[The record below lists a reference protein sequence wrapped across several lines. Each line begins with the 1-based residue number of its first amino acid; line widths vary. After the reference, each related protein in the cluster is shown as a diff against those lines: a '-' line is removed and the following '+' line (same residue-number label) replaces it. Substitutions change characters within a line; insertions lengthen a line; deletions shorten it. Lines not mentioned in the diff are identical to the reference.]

1 MSLEIR
7 YLLHGQAEQY
17 TDNQELFIIYKSES
31 CWGKLAKQVLE
42 NQSWRLIDSNL
53 TQHISQSKLK
63 SLNVCELTA
72 DVVIKLLQKYG
83 VKSINSK
90 QLIEEI
96 SQLLIHIGQRYEYK
110 NLWQELPLH
119 KTIEGNFVSITDNTY
134 LDNDNFLL
142 PEELRNTVTFVK
154 QSSNSNLLHQQR
166 EWIQEWNASSAL
178 KVLLSQ
184 SNPYRYDNFIIDI
197 LDITLQQYTHQ
208 LSNIRRILNDLKE
221 TQWLRTQNGNLIAPS
236 QVIYLSNTV
245 LSSEAEKIFNEL
257 NEVNEE
263 FITSSMLDSSLQN
276 RRKVLE
282 WLENNLFVRGNKA
295 LKIVGEKAGELPHY
309 SLGKFT
315 ANKFPLEDARE
326 IFQDISCDILP
337 CWILVKNVDSI
348 SDCQQHILPHL
359 LQEIEKKSLIDL
371 LNWISKR
378 YTYSDAKAIK
388 IYNLYLE
395 IAVKYDNF
403 IDEILPYIYLFNR
416 NNSWQTSNKLCQN
429 VGIDNIDE
437 QHILNDQQADVIG
450 THLINNPIDI
460 NEQDEDTIN
469 PQEISHNQYEV
480 LKQYFKDWEMH
491 VYSEAIGAFL
501 CLIVGD
507 NQSLKDL
514 AQGYLRRINFDD
526 IYERLVDNA
535 IPRDFH
541 ISINSQKTQVLTSLR
556 GQKFTANIN
565 SQDRLPKTLFV
576 NQLNSAT
583 KQLTLLPINTLQNY
597 NNKQLHNVLKSSVYH
612 LINHVYEVN
621 KQDLRKDIDNTW
633 NDLTKS
639 EQLELKVSRNVILN
653 SAPFVI
659 EMLGVDKKN
668 ESVKSIIN
676 ELNQLEH
683 TLEQYRSSNR
693 HFQQI
698 EQDIFNKK
706 QELGQLLEDET
717 PENQVS
723 SDILQAVREKI
734 KLYGYHVSSIPF
746 EIFQNADD
754 ALVELEMMGQ
764 NQPLEDSRLQFI
776 IECRQNTI
784 TMMHWGRSINCFR
797 HPEHRHHDYSNR
809 GFDRDL
815 QKMLSFNQSNKY
827 HSNDVCDSSN
837 AQVTGKF
844 GLGFKSVYLICQQPR
859 VFSNRIGFKVIGGFL
874 PSNLG
879 YLDYSNLRY
888 QLKQY
893 NQQLSDGTIIKLEID
908 ENIGTSVE
916 SVLQDFESFVGLLL
930 IFSRKVKKIQ
940 IQIIKDTTQY
950 RNEINWEPQYLLGET
965 SIQVGKIELNK
976 ISTHAL
982 CLELGNI
989 GTLAITLHETKD
1001 GLFASLPKDIPNI
1014 WVTAPTQEKLG
1025 LKFILNAQFDVNT
1038 GRSTLIPSASNDKNL
1053 KLAEQLGDLL
1063 GKQLCK
1069 LFDLVNGN
1077 WEKFQELL
1085 QLRSNTT
1092 PYQFWQLIWDNLA
1105 VSWLNKDKQGTLALI
1120 QEVLGGDKGMGYFV
1134 THCSCLPN
1142 GLWGNY
1148 QQLVSP
1154 KEVRHIIDGVL
1165 KEEKYFTQV
1174 FQWSQVQQHC
1184 PHNQVI
1190 HAKTW
1195 DNFKNLIN
1203 RPLNKKEFPV
1213 DTLKLINV
1221 LKWQLEDSKADV
1233 STAKEVGEIINKN
1246 NFEGLRQ
1253 IEMSESEEIIDYLS
1267 KISFLSKS
1275 GKFVRN
1281 DNLLVINSQDIE
1293 EKLLSAFAPNDY
1305 ILNSEYTEQG
1315 LEFFHACRRNQV
1327 SIGKV
1332 KIIEWVKLIKLED
1345 TNKQQAVKEY
1355 LTYIKLKDNNYFE
1368 KLCAELKHIHWLGD
1382 WLENI
1387 QEPIV
1392 PPEVPR
1398 SKGEDGKG
1406 NPEWGLPGEKLAELF
1421 YNEIYKDKENYQ
1433 LHQRGGTN
1441 YNYDYLLCIGEQESK
1456 IEVKTISSRAIR
1468 FTVSE
1473 WNELVNQDN
1482 FYELLIVNH
1491 NKGDVS
1497 RLIRIQNVWN
1507 ILNNAIKEINLQSL
1521 TQETK
1526 DVESLIGLQKDSQ
1539 KNTNIIIL
1547 NWGRLIDAYK
1557 SKTETENINIYRCK
1571 ARLIEGERR
1580 VENFQL
1586 SESLKQHQ
1594 SY

>member
-1 MSLEIR
+1 MFLEIR
-7 YLLHGQAEQY
+7 YLLHGKAEQY
-17 TDNQELFIIYKSES
+17 SYDGKLFKIYKLDS
-31 CWGKLAKQVLE
+31 CWKQLARLVLNEQV
-42 NQSWRLIDSNL
+42 WRLIDSNL
-53 TQHISQSKLK
+53 TQHISESQLQ
-63 SLNVCELTA
+63 SLNIHELTP
-72 DVVIKLLQKYG
+72 DVVIQLLQENG
-83 VKSINSK
+83 VQSIDSEQFNNES
-90 QLIEEI
+90 EI
-96 SQLLIHIGQRYEYK
+96 SQLLIDIGNRDEYQR
-110 NLWQELPLH
+110 LWQELPLH

-134 LDNDNFLL
+134 LYNDNFLL

-178 KVLLSQ
+178 KILLSQ
-184 SNPYRYDNFIIDI
+184 SNPYSYGNFILDI

-208 LSNIRRILNDLKE
+208 LSNIRQILKDFKE
-221 TQWLRTQNGNLIAPS
+221 TKWLRTQNSNPIAPS
-236 QVIYLSNTV
+236 RVIYLSNAI

-257 NEVNEE
+257 DEE
-263 FITSSMLDSSLQN
+263 FITSSILHSNFQDS
-276 RRKVLE
+276 RDVLK

-295 LKIVGEKAGELPHY
+295 LKLVGEKAGELPHY
-309 SLGKFT
+309 SLGNFT

-326 IFQDISCDILP
+326 IFKDISYDILP
-337 CWILVKNVDSI
+337 CWVLVKNVDSI
-348 SDCQQHILPHL
+348 SDCQLYILPHL
-359 LQEIEKKSLIDL
+359 LQKIEKRRLINL

-378 YTYSDAKAIK
+378 YVYSDAKAIN

-395 IAVKYDNF
+395 IAAQYDNF
-403 IDEILPYIYLFNR
+403 ADQVLPYICLLNR
-416 NNSWQTSNKLCQN
+416 NNSWKISNKLCHN

-437 QHILNDQQADVIG
+437 QHILNDEQADIIFP
-450 THLINNPIDI
+450 HLINNPIDI
-460 NEQDEDTIN
+460 NEQDENTIN
-469 PQEISHNQYEV
+469 LQEISHNQCEV

-501 CLIVGD
+501 CLIAG
-507 NQSLKDL
+507 NSQSLKDL
-514 AQGYLRRINFDD
+514 AQGYLRRISSND
-526 IYERLVDNA
+526 IYERLVGNA
-535 IPRDFH
+535 ILRDFH
-541 ISINSQKTQVLTSLR
+541 ISINSQKTQVLTSLT

-565 SQDRLPKTLFV
+565 SQDGLSKTLFI

-583 KQLTLLPINTLQNY
+583 KQLTLLPIKNLQNY
-597 NNKQLHNVLKSSVYH
+597 NSKQLHNVLKNSVYC
-612 LINHVYEVN
+612 LINHVYEAN
-621 KQDLRKDIDNTW
+621 KQDLRKDIDNIW

-659 EMLGVDKKN
+659 EMLGVDKQN

-693 HFQQI
+693 HFQKI
-698 EQDIFNKK
+698 EQDIYQKK
-706 QELGQLLEDET
+706 QDLGQLLEDET
-717 PENQVS
+717 PNNQVS

-776 IECRQNTI
+776 IECRRNTI
-784 TMMHWGRSINCFR
+784 TMMHWGRPINCFR
-797 HPEHRHHDYSNR
+797 HPEHRHHDYSHR

-844 GLGFKSVYLICQQPR
+844 GLGFKSVYLICQQPC
-859 VFSNRIGFKVIGGFL
+859 VFSNRIGFKVVGGFL

-893 NQQLSDGTIIKLEID
+893 NQQLSDGTIVKLKID
-908 ENIGTSVE
+908 KNIGTSVE

-930 IFSRKVKKIQ
+930 IFSRKVKR

-1001 GLFASLPKDIPNI
+1001 GLFASLPQNVSNI

-1092 PYQFWQLIWDNLA
+1092 PYQFWQFIWDNLA

-1148 QQLVSP
+1148 QRLVSP

-1165 KEEKYFTQV
+1165 KEERYFAQV
-1174 FQWSQVQQHC
+1174 FQWSKVQQQCH
-1184 PHNQVI
+1184 HHQVI

-1203 RPLNKKEFPV
+1203 RPLTTNEFPA
-1213 DTLKLINV
+1213 DKLKLINV
-1221 LKWQLEDSKADV
+1221 LQWQLEDSKADV
-1233 STAKEVGEIINKN
+1233 LTAEEVGKIINKKN
-1246 NFEGLRQ
+1246 LEELKQ
-1253 IEMSESEEIIDYLS
+1253 IEMSEFEEIIDYLS

-1281 DNLLVINSQDIE
+1281 DNLLVINSEDIE
-1293 EKLLSAFAPNDY
+1293 ERLLSAFAQNDDY
-1305 ILNSEYTEQG
+1305 ILSEEYTLQG
-1315 LEFFHACRRNQV
+1315 LEFFRVCRRNQV

-1345 TNKQQAVKEY
+1345 IDKQQAVKDY
-1355 LTYIKLKDNNYFE
+1355 LTYIKIKNN
-1368 KLCAELKHIHWLGD
+1368 AEFKELQDELEQIDWLHN